1 MEPIEFI
8 SEYRFYIFLIVGII
22 VVMFRNKIKE
32 LFQRKKKIDY
42 SSRMDNGQSF
52 EEQFDFNKTTVEE
65 RDKYKGKMDGI
76 DKELKTVE
84 AEEADLDRNYNK
96 KKIMMVHREKQL
108 KLQYN
113 AYVAN
118 LKNLNEMVE
127 DQEKM
132 EEELGK

>member
-22 VVMFRNKIKE
+22 VVMFRKRIKE

-52 EEQFDFNKTTVEE
+52 EEQFDFNKTTAEE
-65 RDKYKGKMDGI
+65 KDKYEKRLDDI
-76 DKELKTVE
+76 DKELKTVKS
-84 AEEADLDRNYNK
+84 EEETLDTNYNK
-96 KKIMMVHREKQL
+96 KKIMLVHREKQL
-108 KLQYN
+108 SLQYN
-113 AYVAN
+113 AYVVN
-118 LKNLNEMVE
+118 LKNLDAMVGN
-127 DQEKM
+127 QEKM